1 MAENDELDVREDEEE
16 VAEETTPETDEQA
29 TEQRT
34 DDYDGLARRIDDVLD
49 KLDGMAAAI
58 ERLESMFGGFV
69 EAGATVREGMD
80 NISEEVIEDGG
91 LNDIVGEV
99 LDEVVSIDDLDLS

>member
-34 DDYDGLARRIDDVLD
+34 DDYDGLARRIDDVMA
-49 KLDGMAAAI
+49 KLDSMAAAV

-69 EAGATVREGMD
+69 EAGATVREGMAD
-80 NISEEVIEDGG
+80 ISEEVMEDTGI
-91 LNDIVGEV
+91 NDIVGEV
-99 LDEVVSIDDLDLS
+99 LDDVVSIDDLDLS